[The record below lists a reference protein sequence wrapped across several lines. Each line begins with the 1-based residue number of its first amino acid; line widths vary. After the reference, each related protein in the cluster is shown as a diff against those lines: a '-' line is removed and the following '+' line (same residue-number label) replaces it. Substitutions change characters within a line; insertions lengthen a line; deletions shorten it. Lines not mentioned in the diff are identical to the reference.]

1 MRILRRVMAAAALAA
16 ALLPAAA
23 GAEGLRGFLE
33 LGYVTSDT
41 QSTDAGNVT
50 TSTKSSS
57 ILQRYNLSLDRM
69 LYPTLRFT
77 GGGTVDYTM
86 TSAELNDTQLD
97 TTLLKVSPFLDLT
110 LGTPLYSAGLGYNR
124 RQEIADTEGVGSSNI
139 IHENYNAKLS
149 LRPEGLPSLEFLYT
163 RTNSYDSERAFQ
175 DVVLNSYN
183 LGSRY
188 KPVDQLEL
196 NYQGLYTDATDNLT
210 RNNATVLTH
219 TGRVT
224 YNDQFWQDR
233 VTLYANYNIS
243 SQETNSALFRLFPT
257 AGLSALTDTP
267 LLVTLAANPALVDGN
282 LNTGSA
288 VNIGI
293 QPVGGD
299 IRPRNLGFDFGGAV
313 SVNRIRVWLNTDLP
327 PDIDN
332 RFSWTIYTS
341 SDNLNWTLV
350 QLLPTAPFRSN
361 EAGTGWF
368 YELSFSGATSRYLKV
383 VTSPLPL
390 GTVSSRDPTANL
402 TDIQVTELEAFVQF
416 EEVQRRT
423 TTQLSHVLDTNMR
436 VRILENPN
444 LNYELSY
451 YYDRSDSDFISTS
464 RYILSNG
471 LSASHRFN
479 QYLSASAR
487 FAREDSKENQG
498 ARVSYIYSTLLTATP
513 LPTLMHSL
521 VFSGRNEEVAG
532 RKSDTNSLFLN
543 NSATLYRGV
552 DVNLNGGYSMAT
564 AESGQKTN
572 TTIITFG
579 LTLLPHSTLTVNVSY
594 SGNMTDQTGGG
605 LPDNSTFTHRGD
617 LSAAFNPLRSVYLF
631 GAFGVIME
639 KNKDMVTT
647 RNIGGTWSP
656 FRDGALQL
664 SFSYNEAYNSSANQ
678 KDRTIVPSLRW
689 NIRGGSYLDVSYLYL
704 KSTSVSQSS
713 DSRTF
718 SSTLRFAF

>member
-1 MRILRRVMAAAALAA
+1 MAAAALAA

-313 SVNRIRVWLNTDLP
+313 SVNRIRVWLNT
-327 PDIDN
+327 
-332 RFSWTIYTS
+332 
-341 SDNLNWTLV
+341 
-350 QLLPTAPFRSN
+350 
-361 EAGTGWF
+361 
-368 YELSFSGATSRYLKV
+368 
-383 VTSPLPL
+383 
-390 GTVSSRDPTANL
+390 
-402 TDIQVTELEAFVQF
+402 
-416 EEVQRRT
+416 
-423 TTQLSHVLDTNMR
+423 
-436 VRILENPN
+436 
-444 LNYELSY
+444 
-451 YYDRSDSDFISTS
+451 
-464 RYILSNG
+464 
-471 LSASHRFN
+471 
-479 QYLSASAR
+479 
-487 FAREDSKENQG
+487 ED
-498 ARVSYIYSTLLTATP
+498 
-513 LPTLMHSL
+513 
-521 VFSGRNEEVAG
+521 
-532 RKSDTNSLFLN
+532 RKS
-543 NSATLYRGV
+543 V
-552 DVNLNGGYSMAT
+552 V
-564 AESGQKTN
+564 
-572 TTIITFG
+572 
-579 LTLLPHSTLTVNVSY
+579 
-594 SGNMTDQTGGG
+594 
-605 LPDNSTFTHRGD
+605 
-617 LSAAFNPLRSVYLF
+617 
-631 GAFGVIME
+631 
-639 KNKDMVTT
+639 
-647 RNIGGTWSP
+647 
-656 FRDGALQL
+656 
-664 SFSYNEAYNSSANQ
+664 
-678 KDRTIVPSLRW
+678 
-689 NIRGGSYLDVSYLYL
+689 
-704 KSTSVSQSS
+704 
-713 DSRTF
+713 
-718 SSTLRFAF
+718 